1 MQMKRTFKS
10 GVVVEAPDD
19 VTIVISAA
27 RPEDDKADGV
37 IAGDEKTAGSLL
49 LGAIRTFFGN
59 LSKENR
65 KKFVLA
71 VMLIFHD
78 YMVKVEDSD
87 E

>member
-1 MQMKRTFKS
+1 MKRTFKN

-19 VTIVISAA
+19 VTIVVSAA
-27 RPEDDKADGV
+27 RPDDDKADGV
-37 IAGDEKTAGSLL
+37 ITGDEEIAGSLI

-59 LSKENR
+59 LDKKNR
-65 KKFVLA
+65 DKFVLA
-71 VMLIFHD
+71 VMRIFHD

>member
-1 MQMKRTFKS
+1 MRRTFRNDI
-10 GVVVEAPDD
+10 VVEAPDD
-19 VTIVISAA
+19 VTILISAA
-27 RPEDDKADGV
+27 RVNDDMVDGV
-37 IAGDEKTAGSLL
+37 ITGDEGTAGSLL

-65 KKFVLA
+65 DKFVLA
-71 VMLIFHD
+71 VMKIFHD